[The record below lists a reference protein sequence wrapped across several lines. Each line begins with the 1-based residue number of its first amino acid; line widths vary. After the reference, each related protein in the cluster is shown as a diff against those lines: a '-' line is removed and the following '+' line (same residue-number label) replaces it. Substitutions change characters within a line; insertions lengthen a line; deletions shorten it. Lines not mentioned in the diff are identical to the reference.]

1 MKLQIRFW
9 WTFGFEMSGLL
20 IALLFVLSLNDVTD
34 LPNSFIR
41 RMRYVVIFA
50 SILAI
55 VVFFPGGWES
65 FKSIEGKG
73 SEPVN
78 LNLTSQVIPIIVL
91 IDTVGLCILI
101 ICTGGADKSLFTP
114 LLFGVPIVAI
124 ILSESK
130 TSWPY
135 IYIGF
140 TGVAYGIS
148 LFVGEITSFSS
159 LHTITTSFTINR
171 RILYKIMCLIATAM
185 SIACTMISYRI
196 QRQQG
201 P

>member
-1 MKLQIRFW
+1 MF
-9 WTFGFEMSGLL
+9 GLL
-20 IALLFVLSLNDVTD
+20 IAILFVQALKDVTD
-34 LPNSFIR
+34 LPDSFIQV
-41 RMRYVVIFA
+41 MRYVVTIAGLF
-50 SILAI
+50 AI

-65 FKSIEGKG
+65 FKSIEVKG

-78 LNLTSQVIPIIVL
+78 LNLTSRVIPLIVL
-91 IDTVGLCILI
+91 IDVVGLCILI